1 PLGSQAPSAI
11 VGGLADVTADALN
24 LLGGMHKASIGG
36 MAENLAAFLTGQPA
50 TATPTLGR
58 AASQLRAFS
67 KGTEQNGLLYQ
78 IPKGVTQIG
87 GEFPMYVGATL
98 LAGGNPILGMAG
110 LEGLKSVGRG
120 EDVKQNAI
128 ETGKGAVLG
137 AIFHGAGKL
146 GDWAGKKIAGK
157 LLSAETATALENPE
171 IQAMYQAAKARGENV
186 ELTPDLK
193 RALVANQLV
202 SNGTRLGIIGGTGT
216 AAAKLE
222 GKDWRDSLKQ
232 GGIWVLQDMAL
243 SYLAGGKGRK
253 LADLDNK

>member
-1 PLGSQAPSAI
+1 
-11 VGGLADVTADALN
+11 
-24 LLGGMHKASIGG
+24 
-36 MAENLAAFLTGQPA
+36 
-50 TATPTLGR
+50 
-58 AASQLRAFS
+58 
-67 KGTEQNGLLYQ
+67 
-78 IPKGVTQIG
+78 
-87 GEFPMYVGATL
+87 
-98 LAGGNPILGMAG
+98 
-110 LEGLKSVGRG
+110 
-120 EDVKQNAI
+120 VKQNVI
-128 ETGKGAVLG
+128 ETGKGAILG
-137 AIFHGAGKL
+137 TIFHGAGKL

-157 LLSAETATALENPE
+157 LLSAETAAALENPE

-202 SNGTRLGIIGGTGT
+202 SNGTRLGIIGGSGT

-253 LADLDNK
+253 LADLDNKVVRVPDEQGQPKDVLLRLNPAKELEATDVTGQVPPEVVDAQILPSTEEMQSRAKQFEGGLTPEESKQITEQYIDKLGNKFTKVKDLENGNVLVTDEKGVETQRNPKNLEKVYSEAAQG